1 MSQASSTIR
10 RPRRRRVLRQLLKN
24 LGRLPLW
31 TSALWTAVGLHRWL
45 EPGFWL
51 EREARRT
58 VRRWLSRERFRQL
71 ESIPGSLSPRHGML
85 LAYLA
90 AKAPAGGEMVHMG
103 PWESQTMA
111 WLAEGVRQR
120 GDRAQIVSI
129 EAQEH
134 DSWQTASENVQRI
147 DSQAHRLKIYRTRLQ
162 TIDPSFGRPIALLWM
177 DGCADALESCRI
189 IERFLPDVTRGGW
202 VVCGVSELPAA
213 ARTRAALGRRIGRS
227 TQFRRIAT
235 TGQLEIFR
243 RES

>member
-31 TSALWTAVGLHRWL
+31 LRVGAPRWL

-58 VRRWLSRERFRQL
+58 VYRWLSRERCRQL
-71 ESIPGSLSPRHGML
+71 ERIPGKLSLRQGTL

-90 AKAPAGGEMVHMG
+90 AKAPAGGDMVHMG
-103 PWESQTMA
+103 SWESSATA

-120 GDRAQIVSI
+120 SDRARIVSI
-129 EAQEH
+129 DTQVHEPWLAPP
-134 DSWQTASENVQRI
+134 ENVQRI
-147 DSQAHRLKIYRTRLQ
+147 DSQAHRLKIYRTRLPS
-162 TIDPSFGRPIALLWM
+162 IGPSFGRPIALLWM
-177 DGCADALESCRI
+177 DGCGDVLETCRTI
-189 IERFLPDVTRGGW
+189 ARFLPDVTRGGW
-202 VVCGVSELPAA
+202 VVCQVPETPGA
-213 ARTRAALGRRIGRS
+213 TRARAAIGRRVGRGA
-227 TQFRRIAT
+227 QFRRIAT
-235 TGQLEIFR
+235 AGQLEIFR